1 VASGGLGAWKR
12 GRGSTMGGQASKAA
26 VDGIAH
32 ARAEERTC
40 RGLWIM
46 GYGLGVG
53 GWDYGLWVGGWDY
66 GLWVGV

>member
-1 VASGGLGAWKR
+1 
-12 GRGSTMGGQASKAA
+12 MGGQASKAA